1 MFTLENLQK
10 VYINSTGNSD
20 VIYGLDLHIAA
31 GETIA
36 VMGDL
41 HSGRTALLRIISFTE
56 RPDGGKI
63 FFNYLDITE
72 YTLLQLVEFRR
83 RFAGFLSADS
93 YLINELTVLENI
105 NLVLKNQQKT
115 KDEQG
120 LLIEQTV
127 ERLKINHL
135 LNKFPS
141 QLSIL
146 QQRIVQLACI
156 VVYQPK
162 ILIIDDFEGLFG
174 EYNFEMLNLM
184 DHFNCL
190 GMTTIIGTNSET
202 YAHNNQRIIRLFDG
216 YVVEDEIIMEVS
228 VV

>member
-1 MFTLENLQK
+1 
-10 VYINSTGNSD
+10 VYLNPKGHSD
-20 VIYGLDLHIAA
+20 TIHGLDLHIDA

-36 VMGDL
+36 LMGDAQ
-41 HSGRTALLRIISFTE
+41 SGRTALLKIISFSE

-63 FFNYLDITE
+63 FFNYLNITE

-83 RFAGFLSADS
+83 RFAGFLSTDS

-105 NLVLKNQQKT
+105 NLVLKNQNKT
-115 KDEQG
+115 KNEQV
-120 LLIEQTV
+120 LLIEETV
-127 ERLKINHL
+127 ERLKINDL
-135 LNKFPS
+135 LDKYPS
-141 QLSIL
+141 QLSAL
-146 QQRIVQLACI
+146 QQRIVQLACV

-174 EYNFEMLNLM
+174 EFNFDMLNMM
-184 DHFNCL
+184 DYFNCL
-190 GMTTIIGTNSET
+190 GMTIIMGTNSET

-216 YVVEDEIIMEVS
+216 HIVEDEIIIEVA

>member
-1 MFTLENLQK
+1 MFTIENLQK
-10 VYINSTGNSD
+10 VYLNSEGRTD
-20 VIYGLDLHIAA
+20 TIHALDLHIDA

-36 VMGDL
+36 VMGNWN
-41 HSGRTALLRIISFTE
+41 SGRAALLKIISFSE

-63 FFNYLDITE
+63 LFNYLNITE

-83 RFAGFLSADS
+83 RFAGFLSVDN

-105 NLVLKNQQKT
+105 NLVLKNQPKT
-115 KDEQG
+115 KNEQM
-120 LLIEQTV
+120 LMIEETA

-135 LNKFPS
+135 LNKYPS

-146 QQRIVQLACI
+146 HQRRVQLACV

-162 ILIIDDFEGLFG
+162 ILVIDDFEGLFG
-174 EYNFEMLNLM
+174 EFNFEILNIMEHL
-184 DHFNCL
+184 NCL
-190 GMTTIIGTNSET
+190 GMTIIMGTNSET
-202 YAHNNQRIIRLFDG
+202 YAHNNQRIIRLSDG
-216 YVVEDEIIMEVS
+216 HIVEDEIIMEVA